1 MPTVLPSISD
11 YPTIQTITDL
21 VRSDIRDDMA
31 GATNTL
37 GEGQILVN
45 DLSISVTMANLFN
58 SAVRELCREL
68 RLQQA
73 PMLIT
78 DNYIIRGIPPMNGP
92 MGFQVAD
99 PAVQVAIGQNGYF
112 DGTEWHASLCL
123 PQGVF
128 QVVRCWE
135 RPGSGSGLSSMVCTT
150 TPAPGRGGQGYP
162 AAQEFGLPLP
172 FADPYAGSG
181 PSPIRIIAPIA
192 AGQQFTNW
200 AVSSTPGNPAFL
212 TFYDGNFTVLQS
224 IDIGAA
230 DGSTVITVPD
240 GTVWFILGS
249 ITGTTADP
257 TGYSCAFSLAGGDC
271 AYEWN
276 YNSDDQ
282 SFGSSFA
289 STTLNFYPLGQIEPG
304 WTVFTETITEPVDG
318 IFLIFYD
325 ASFNVIQTFSMAGD
339 PPPPPPISVPG
350 GPTYS
355 APAGAVFW
363 SAQLIS
369 STAGEYDVNYTLT
382 EMVTTCVSTGAGPGS
397 STFEFSDMG
406 EPSNGMAGVNQ
417 TQGWGRWEWRNQMV
431 WTPGSLDYRDL
442 RIRYLMLLQKQFVAN
457 ANPAT
462 TYVPIIDCEEAIARK
477 IDRLYSARQGGAIY
491 DIRKAESDAAT
502 NAFLNEQVKRKQGTN
517 YQTLIYGDEGPP
529 VLNWGQ

>member
-73 PMLIT
+73 AMLIT

-112 DGTEWHASLCL
+112 DGTEWHSSLCL

-135 RPGSGSGLSSMVCTT
+135 RPGSGGAPIMNCTT
-150 TPAPGRGGQGYP
+150 VSSGPYGQAQRAGAP
-162 AAQEFGLPLP
+162 
-172 FADPYAGSG
+172 ADPFSG
-181 PSPIRIIAPIA
+181 TYPTPIRVIAPLT
-192 AGQQFTNW
+192 AGQTFTGW
-200 AVSSTPGNPAFL
+200 AVSQTPDNKLFL
-212 TFYDGNFTVLQS
+212 TFYSSSFAVLQT
-224 IDIGAA
+224 IDLSTV
-230 DGSTVITVPD
+230 DGSTTITAPA
-240 GTVWFILGS
+240 GTAWFVLGAL
-249 ITGTTADP
+249 TGTITDDTSYA
-257 TGYSCAFSLAGGDC
+257 CAFTLAGGDY
-271 AYEWN
+271 AYSVTN
-276 YNSDDQ
+276 DGDNFDTQ
-282 SFGSSFA
+282 FA
-289 STTLNFYPLGQIEPG
+289 SDTLNLYPLGPLTAGSTLAVTQISEPS
-304 WTVFTETITEPVDG
+304 DG
-318 IFLIFYD
+318 LNMIFYD
-325 ASFNVIQTFSMAGD
+325 ASFNILQTLSMAGD
-339 PPPPPPISVPG
+339 PAPDPPIAESP
-350 GPTYS
+350 GPTFI
-355 APAGAVFW
+355 APQGTAFW
-363 SAQLIS
+363 SVQLS
-369 STAGEYDVNYTLT
+369 SDLTGDFATNYSITQN
-382 EMVTTCVSTGAGPGS
+382 VTTCVAVGSSPGS